1 MTEPATPEPATPE
14 PGVTDRGITAAG
26 GSGHRGNT
34 LGMRLALAFLG
45 VALAVTYPLVLLTS
59 LAWICAPVAVV
70 AAVGL
75 ALWLRPRYR
84 LAILDSSPLGVFYWL
99 QRRT

>member
-1 MTEPATPEPATPE
+1 MRELRDRIRTVVFFTPWVSIP
-14 PGVTDRGITAAG
+14 
-26 GSGHRGNT
+26 
-34 LGMRLALAFLG
+34 LAFLG
-45 VALAVTYPLVLLTS
+45 VALAVTYPLLLLTS

>member
-1 MTEPATPEPATPE
+1 VRALRDRIRTVVFFTPWVSIP
-14 PGVTDRGITAAG
+14 
-26 GSGHRGNT
+26 
-34 LGMRLALAFLG
+34 LAFLG
-45 VALAVTYPLVLLTS
+45 VALAITYPLVLLTS

>member
-1 MTEPATPEPATPE
+1 VRALRDRIRTVVFFTPWVSIP
-14 PGVTDRGITAAG
+14 
-26 GSGHRGNT
+26 
-34 LGMRLALAFLG
+34 LAFLG

>member
-1 MTEPATPEPATPE
+1 MRALRDRIRTVVFFTPWVSIP
-14 PGVTDRGITAAG
+14 
-26 GSGHRGNT
+26 
-34 LGMRLALAFLG
+34 LAFLG
-45 VALAVTYPLVLLTS
+45 VALAITYPLVLLTS

>member
-1 MTEPATPEPATPE
+1 MRGLKDQIRMVVFFTPWVSIP
-14 PGVTDRGITAAG
+14 
-26 GSGHRGNT
+26 
-34 LGMRLALAFLG
+34 LAFLG
-45 VALAVTYPLVLLTS
+45 VVLVLTYPLLLLTS
-59 LAWICAPVAVV
+59 LAWICLPVAVV
-70 AAVGL
+70 AAVAL

>member
-1 MTEPATPEPATPE
+1 MRALRDHIRTVVFFTPWVSIP
-14 PGVTDRGITAAG
+14 
-26 GSGHRGNT
+26 
-34 LGMRLALAFLG
+34 LAFLG
-45 VALAVTYPLVLLTS
+45 VALVVTYPLLLLTS
-59 LAWICAPVAVV
+59 LAWICAPVAVL

-99 QRRT
+99 QRRY

>member
-1 MTEPATPEPATPE
+1 MRELRDRIRTVVFFTPWVSIP
-14 PGVTDRGITAAG
+14 
-26 GSGHRGNT
+26 
-34 LGMRLALAFLG
+34 LAFLG
-45 VALAVTYPLVLLTS
+45 LALAVTYPLLLVTS
-59 LAWICAPVAVV
+59 LAWICAPVAVL

-99 QRRT
+99 QRRS

>member
-1 MTEPATPEPATPE
+1 MRALRDRIRTVVFFTPWVSIP
-14 PGVTDRGITAAG
+14 
-26 GSGHRGNT
+26 
-34 LGMRLALAFLG
+34 LAFLG
-45 VALAVTYPLVLLTS
+45 VALAVTYPLLLLTS

>member
-1 MTEPATPEPATPE
+1 MRELRDRIRTVVFFTPWVSIP
-14 PGVTDRGITAAG
+14 
-26 GSGHRGNT
+26 
-34 LGMRLALAFLG
+34 LAFLG

>member
-1 MTEPATPEPATPE
+1 MRELRDRIRTVVFFTPWVSIP
-14 PGVTDRGITAAG
+14 
-26 GSGHRGNT
+26 
-34 LGMRLALAFLG
+34 LAFLG
-45 VALAVTYPLVLLTS
+45 VALAVTYPLLLLTS

-99 QRRT
+99 QRRY

>member
-1 MTEPATPEPATPE
+1 VRGLKDQIRMMVFFTPWVSIP
-14 PGVTDRGITAAG
+14 
-26 GSGHRGNT
+26 
-34 LGMRLALAFLG
+34 LAFLG
-45 VALAVTYPLVLLTS
+45 VVLLLTYPLLLLTS
-59 LAWICAPVAVV
+59 LAWICLPVSVL
-70 AAVGL
+70 AAVAL

>member
-1 MTEPATPEPATPE
+1 MRALRDHIRTVVFFTPWVSIP
-14 PGVTDRGITAAG
+14 
-26 GSGHRGNT
+26 
-34 LGMRLALAFLG
+34 LAFLG
-45 VALAVTYPLVLLTS
+45 LALGVTYPLLLVTS
-59 LAWICAPVAVV
+59 LAWICAPVAVL

-99 QRRT
+99 QRRS

>member
-1 MTEPATPEPATPE
+1 MRALRDHIRTVVFFTPWVSIP
-14 PGVTDRGITAAG
+14 
-26 GSGHRGNT
+26 
-34 LGMRLALAFLG
+34 LAFLG